1 MPGAAGSRENGAL
14 FLMKELPAAVLAEIG
29 FIATEWSLVDHQ
41 LRQSLVA
48 LWATEGITAKTPATF
63 RQMRTAWR
71 LAALGA
77 LPESEHE
84 LLEGIY
90 ARMIKRAVAR
100 NYALHGV
107 WHVVGPDRY
116 EVDVPVED
124 NGAVYRRVLSTNFA
138 DLKSQSDLLRDYRID
153 LADIFRRLHGSSFR
167 AGLSSTPK
175 S

>member
-1 MPGAAGSRENGAL
+1 
-14 FLMKELPAAVLAEIG
+14 MKELPSAVLAEIG

-48 LWATEGITAKTPATF
+48 LRATEGLTEKTPANF
-63 RQMRTAWR
+63 RQMRAAWR
-71 LAALGA
+71 LAALSA
-77 LPESEHE
+77 LPEGDHE
-84 LLEGIY
+84 LIESIY
-90 ARMIKRAVAR
+90 ARMIKRALAR

-124 NGAVYRRVLSTNFA
+124 DGAVYRRVLATSFA
-138 DLKSQSDLLRDYRID
+138 DLKSQSDSLRDYRID
-153 LADIFRRLHGSSFR
+153 LADVFRRLHGSSFR
-167 AGLSSTPK
+167 AVLSSNPK